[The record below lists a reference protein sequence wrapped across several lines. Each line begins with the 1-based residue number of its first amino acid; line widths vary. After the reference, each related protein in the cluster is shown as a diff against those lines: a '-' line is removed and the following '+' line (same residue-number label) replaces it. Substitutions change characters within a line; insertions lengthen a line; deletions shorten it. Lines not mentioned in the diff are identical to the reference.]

1 MAAFEARLDA
11 YTKAIDHYVSAGIL
25 PEAFATEEV
34 TSRIDEIKAMLISAL
49 MRRWMSSEN
58 ILPELNE
65 MIQLDPDG
73 KLNMGIGSEVQDHNS
88 AMSKVVVDMLAR
100 AKPIGDAARA
110 DVARIAEGDDLGEST
125 AQATDTSGS
134 DTTKDSGSGDG
145 NSADSD
151 AESGA
156 AEGDTPE
163 DDGMSLPGLDDLG

>member
-1 MAAFEARLDA
+1 
-11 YTKAIDHYVSAGIL
+11 
-25 PEAFATEEV
+25 
-34 TSRIDEIKAMLISAL
+34 
-49 MRRWMSSEN
+49 
-58 ILPELNE
+58 
-65 MIQLDPDG
+65 
-73 KLNMGIGSEVQDHNS
+73 MGIGSEVQDHNS

-134 DTTKDSGSGDG
+134 DTTGDSGSGDG